1 MGTNIVKKPILR
13 FKTYDQLQVLRVPLE
28 IDKLIP
34 ACHLV
39 RIVND
44 CIEKLDIS
52 CFEAYYSNFGCP
64 AFHPKMLIKV
74 WIYGY
79 CERIYTSRRL
89 CKALKENINF
99 IWLSGNQHPCFKTL
113 CDFRSNKMESMVDTV
128 FKEVLLMLVE
138 LGYIDLGTLYIDGS
152 KWEANANRYKVVW
165 KKNTVRY
172 KEQVLSRIN
181 DLLQEIKLIQSQED
195 STYGAKDL
203 PEVGESTALTLVL
216 NSEEV
221 HQHLVRLQDLVVQ
234 QSNSDKE
241 KTSGRHSVGWHSGS
255 IKRLKT
261 IEKTL
266 SKELEKVEKYE
277 RQAEVLGDRNSY
289 SHTDPDATVLH
300 MKREE
305 SLPAYNIQHSTNNQY
320 IINYTVSQNSSDSPT
335 LPDHLDKFKERL
347 AGIRLSIP
355 SEIPP
360 HSNVLLGVKCV
371 ADAGYGS
378 EENYADCQQRGI
390 IAFIKYPLWYQEQT
404 GKLLKKKFNAYNWT
418 YEQSSDS
425 YTCPNDRKV
434 VFKENTIRT
443 STNGYEKHIKLYEC
457 ENCNDCLF
465 ADDCKRS
472 PDKPRTISFSPQGEL
487 YKQQAKQLLDTLKG
501 KQKRSQRSIEV
512 ESAFGDIKYNRAA
525 FRMQYDRFI
534 LRGKAK
540 VYIEYGILSM
550 AHNLR
555 KIYCQQSGCW
565 KEQYAQRASKKGK
578 KA

>member
-1 MGTNIVKKPILR
+1 MGTNIAKKPIPR

-44 CIEKLDIS
+44 CIEKLDMS
-52 CFEAYYSNFGCP
+52 CFEEYYSNFGCP
-64 AFHPKMLIKV
+64 AFHPKMMIKV

-89 CKALKENINF
+89 CKALRENINF

-113 CDFRSNKMESMVDTV
+113 CDFRSNKMESMVDSV

-138 LGYIDLGTLYIDGS
+138 LGYIDLDTLYIDGS

-172 KEQVLSRIN
+172 KEHVLNRIN
-181 DLLQEIKLIQSQED
+181 ALLQEIKQLQQQED
-195 STYGAKDL
+195 ATHGGNDL
-203 PEVGESTALTLVL
+203 AEVGASTELNVVL
-216 NSEEV
+216 NSQEV
-221 HQHLVRLQDLVVQ
+221 HQHIIGLQDLVAQ
-234 QSNSDKE
+234 QSSYDQAKAHA
-241 KTSGRHSVGWHSGS
+241 T
-255 IKRLKT
+255 KRMKT
-261 IEKTL
+261 IEKVL
-266 SKELEKVEKYE
+266 HKEVKKVEKYE
-277 RQAEVLGDRNSY
+277 HQQAVLGDRNSY
-289 SHTDPDATVLH
+289 AHTDPDATVLR

-320 IINYTVSQNSSDSPT
+320 IVNYTVSQNSSDSPA
-335 LPDHLDKFKERL
+335 LPEHLDKMEERL
-347 AGIRLSIP
+347 ASIKLTLAP
-355 SEIPP
+355 KIA
-360 HSNVLLGVKCV
+360 HANVLIGTKCV

-404 GKLLKKKFNAYNWT
+404 GELLKKKFNAYNWT
-418 YEQSSDS
+418 YDESSDS
-425 YTCPNDRKV
+425 YTCPNDKKV
-434 VFKENTIRT
+434 VFKENMTRT
-443 STNGYEKHIKLYEC
+443 STNGYEKHLKLYQC
-457 ENCNDCLF
+457 ENCNDCPF
-465 ADDCKRS
+465 ASDCKKTI
-472 PDKPRTISFSPQGEL
+472 DKPRTASFSPQGEV
-487 YKQQAKQLLDTLKG
+487 YKQQAKALLDTPEG
-501 KQKRSQRSIEV
+501 KEKRSQRSIEV
-512 ESAFGDIKYNRAA
+512 ESAFGDIKYN
-525 FRMQYDRFI
+525 MKYDRFI
-534 LRGKAK
+534 LRGKEK

-555 KIYCQQSGCW
+555 KVYCQQSGCW
-565 KEQYAQRASKKGK
+565 KEYYAQRASKKGK